1 MKKILNR
8 GMITVLLISMFIIS
22 NLFPVLGFKI
32 LKHHQ
37 NKFFNIEKNIIIRYR
52 DNIPIFS
59 IKAISPYEYGLKSGQ
74 FLMKYYKKPIFII
87 YKL

>member
-8 GMITVLLISMFIIS
+8 EMIAALLISMFIIS

-32 LKHHQ
+32 LKHQ
-37 NKFFNIEKNIIIRYR
+37 NKFCNIEKNIIIEYR